1 MVKEG
6 VGEGMRDVGCYNCEV
21 MTRIELDY
29 HIWHGPAVG
38 TLYLTDSCMFSCQAC
53 TQWSLLM
60 TVSIAGIL
68 SCSSKLWLAVSRY

>member
-38 TLYLTDSCMFSCQAC
+38 TLLPD
-53 TQWSLLM
+53 
-60 TVSIAGIL
+60 
-68 SCSSKLWLAVSRY
+68 